1 MQTTMSLRDRILAIR
16 AERECI
22 ASGLP
27 TSSWQF
33 RIKGVKAR
41 CPMCNVSDHS
51 GIVAGRKR
59 LVHCRFCGRLVCE
72 DCSRGREEAAGYD
85 DETMTVATNK
95 LKLFRICDNCLD
107 TNTKQIMTQTWS
119 GSERSP
125 SSVLPLMGLEECTLP
140 GPCDCSACTST
151 AGTSTHPRS
160 VTFSASTRRTS
171 RSDVRIAR
179 ADSAGVYAMAAPEIA
194 GRMSDHGRA
203 MMSEALSSA
212 FSALHVDDDPP
223 PPADDEW

>member
-16 AERECI
+16 AERECN

-107 TNTKQIMTQTWS
+107 TNTTL
-119 GSERSP
+119 P
-125 SSVLPLMGLEECTLP
+125 SSQVNESNLKARYGYE
-140 GPCDCSACTST
+140 
-151 AGTSTHPRS
+151 
-160 VTFSASTRRTS
+160 VTFRRWT
-171 RSDVRIAR
+171 
-179 ADSAGVYAMAAPEIA
+179 MQET
-194 GRMSDHGRA
+194 
-203 MMSEALSSA
+203 
-212 FSALHVDDDPP
+212 
-223 PPADDEW
+223 